1 MVEHHPRRGSMQF
14 WPRKRAAHPLPRVHA
29 WVKETKAKPLGF
41 IGYKAGMVRVQATDN
56 RSKSITKGEKIM
68 FASTVVEC
76 PPMMAVGAAFY
87 AKYLYGMRKVAS
99 VFAEKLPKE
108 LARTISFP
116 KKSKHVNE
124 VSAFDDVKL
133 VVHSQPQRVPTGSKK
148 PQLVEVALGGT
159 KEDKI
164 KYIKEVL
171 GKEIPVADV
180 FDSGTVIDV
189 HGITT
194 GKGFQ
199 GTVKRFGVPIRQH
212 KAEKT
217 KRGIG
222 TLGAWHPNRVLFT
235 VPQSGKMGYHQRT
248 EYNKQIIALGNDGK
262 KVTPSGGI
270 VRYGIVQNTFLV
282 VKGSVVGPRKRA
294 VLLTHAIRPDTRIGK
309 DAFAVVS
316 LSP

>member
-1 MVEHHPRRGSMQF
+1 MGEHHPRRGSMQF

-29 WVKETKAKPLGF
+29 WAKEAKAKPLGF

-56 RSKSITKGEKIM
+56 RPKSITKGEKLV

-76 PPMMAVGAAFY
+76 PPMIAVGAAFY
-87 AKYLYGMRKVAS
+87 VKSGSGVKKVTS
-99 VFAEKLPKE
+99 LFAEKLPKE
-108 LARTISFP
+108 LSRTISLP
-116 KKSKHVNE
+116 KKSKSVDD

-133 VVHSQPQRVPTGSKK
+133 LVHSQPQHIPTGAKK

-171 GKEIPVADV
+171 GKEIPVNNI
-180 FDSGTVIDV
+180 FESGAMLDV
-189 HGITT
+189 HGVTT

-222 TLGAWHPNRVLFT
+222 TLGAWHPNRVLYT
-235 VPQSGKMGYHQRT
+235 VPQSGKMGYHQRM
-248 EYNKQIIALGNDGK
+248 EHNKQVIALGTEGT
-262 KVTPSGGI
+262 KVTPKGGI
-270 VRYGIVQNTFLV
+270 VRYGIVQNTYLLL
-282 VKGSVVGPRKRA
+282 KGSVIGPRKRA
-294 VLLTHAIRPDTRIGK
+294 VLLTQAIRPDTRIGK
-309 DAFAVVS
+309 DAFTVVS
-316 LSP
+316 ITP